1 MNIVDIQHS
10 FQHFSN
16 CWAKSNI
23 LHITNCDNKISK
35 FYWTE
40 IPGDLIKGKFH
51 LWAKYEKHS
60 KYPHLSWEVALC
72 NPTWSD
78 LAHRL
83 PPKFAVF
90 TQASTEGRREG
101 GREGGRLP
109 LGKARK
115 VPIWRQKFSQA
126 MLCHNLWFSRPLGL
140 VMPVLL

>member
-16 CWAKSNI
+16 CWANSNI

-78 LAHRL
+78 LAHQL

-90 TQASTEGRREG
+90 TQASKEG
-101 GREGGRLP
+101 GRVQ
-109 LGKARK
+109 LGKARCQFGGK
-115 VPIWRQKFSQA
+115 SSPRQCFVTTCGSVGHWALPCLFYCEKQ
-126 MLCHNLWFSRPLGL
+126 RK
-140 VMPVLL
+140 